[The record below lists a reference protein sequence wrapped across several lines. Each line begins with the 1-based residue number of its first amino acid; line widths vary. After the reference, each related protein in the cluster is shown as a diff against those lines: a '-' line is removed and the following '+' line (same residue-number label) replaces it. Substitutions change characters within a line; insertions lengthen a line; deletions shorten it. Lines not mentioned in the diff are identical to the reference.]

1 MNNSDKIKFLVNSF
15 SVYFLEGNWE
25 LLNYGTLKH
34 LIRNCDCN
42 LIQDSIISDNKDV
55 YENIP
60 WENMDRMKILRVIS
74 RNPEVIKFIDLNK
87 YKFSIEESKFLL
99 VSRPDLFEVM
109 GFNLETINKREAYV
123 LLSIGVKEFYM
134 KIDIK
139 KFVFTPK
146 ESYEI
151 LEAAGFIEH
160 VFNQLN
166 VAAFNDYYIVDI
178 IKNTG
183 RKFINRLDLKKL
195 TPKKW
200 NEIFFIFPTL
210 IEYCDLNKYKESDI
224 FYTAQ
229 LIFIF
234 QSPELSYLIRERKN
248 YKDDL
253 SALGWEKLI
262 IGQPDEFI
270 DECVFWKLNEN
281 NWRRILYY
289 HPELIAYKD

>member
-15 SVYFLEGNWE
+15 SVYFLEGTWE
-25 LLNYGTLKH
+25 MLNYGTLKH

-42 LIQDSIISDNKDV
+42 LIQDSIISDNQDV
-55 YENIP
+55 YENIN
-60 WENMDRMKILRVIS
+60 WGAMNRMKILRIIS
-74 RNPEVIKFIDLNK
+74 RNPGVIKFIDLNK
-87 YKFSIEESKFLL
+87 YKFSIEEAKYLL

-109 GFNLETINKREAYV
+109 GFDIERINQKEAYI
-123 LLSIGVKEFYM
+123 LLSTGVKEFYM
-134 KIDIK
+134 RINIK

-146 ESYEI
+146 ESYDI
-151 LEAAGFIEH
+151 LEASGFIEH

-166 VAAFNDYYIVDI
+166 TASFNDYYIADI

-183 RKFINRLDLKKL
+183 KKYIKRLDLKKL

-200 NEIFFIFPTL
+200 NEIFFIFPIF
-210 IEYCDLNKYKESDI
+210 IEFCDLKKYQESDI

-234 QSPELSYLIRERKN
+234 QSPELVYLIRERKN
-248 YKDDL
+248 YKDEI

-262 IGQPDEFI
+262 IGQPNEFI
-270 DECVFWKLNEN
+270 DECVFEKLNGG
-281 NWRRILYY
+281 NWKRILYY
-289 HPELIAYKD
+289 HPELAVYKD